1 MAWDVVMFGA
11 LSIPE
16 RNVEEW
22 LSSEVTREA
31 FPWLDELGGHDV
43 LHETPEALL
52 AFLKDVTVAPHELFD
67 VTLVEGRLTVQCY
80 VSEDPYRET
89 SQALALLFA
98 SAADF
103 GAVGELVIYGYQ
115 GIRFGERLTVR
126 AGRTAFAKLGV
137 DELAAIEQL
146 RQFTE
151 LNARI
156 HERYDS
162 LVGRLAA
169 PVDPRK
175 SRLVVNPFTGR
186 RVRVADDG
194 IDLFTTG
201 RFD

>member
-162 LVGRLAA
+162 LVGRPAA

>member
-11 LSIPE
+11 VSIPE

-22 LSSEVTREA
+22 FASELARED
-31 FPWLDELGGHDV
+31 FPWLDELGGYDVPHD
-43 LHETPEALL
+43 TPEALL
-52 AFLKDVTVAPHELFD
+52 SFLKDITVAPHELFD
-67 VTLVEGRLTVQCY
+67 VTLVEGKLTVQCY

-126 AGRTAFAKLGV
+126 AGRATYSKLTH
-137 DELAAIEQL
+137 DELAAVEQL
-146 RQFTE
+146 RQFSE
-151 LNARI
+151 LNSRI
-156 HERYDS
+156 HQRFDS
-162 LVGRLAA
+162 LVGRPTA
-169 PVDPRK
+169 PMDPRR

-186 RVRVADDG
+186 KVRVTHDG
-194 IDLFTTG
+194 IAPAGPDH
-201 RFD
+201 FD